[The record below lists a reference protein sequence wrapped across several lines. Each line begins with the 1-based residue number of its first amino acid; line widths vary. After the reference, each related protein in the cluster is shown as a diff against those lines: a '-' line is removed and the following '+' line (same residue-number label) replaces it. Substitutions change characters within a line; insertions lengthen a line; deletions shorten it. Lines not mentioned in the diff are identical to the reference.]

1 MTTKKYNFA
10 VASRVTAEANF
21 KTGKSRMISCD
32 VKLFAEPSI
41 ESSWR
46 DKNGELNKEGLK
58 AQTQGLIQ
66 GLIANIHY
74 AHQMGLW
81 DSAEHLRYI
90 IDNLERGFAV
100 SSVEALKRKC

>member
-1 MTTKKYNFA
+1 MKYSFV
-10 VASRVTAEANF
+10 VASKVIAEANF
-21 KTGKSRMISCD
+21 ERGTSSMISCD
-32 VKLFAEPSI
+32 VKLFADPKV
-41 ESSWR
+41 ESDWR

-58 AQTQGLIQ
+58 VQTQGLIQ

-90 IDNLERGFAV
+90 IKNIERGFSAAN
-100 SSVEALKRKC
+100 VEATKGQF